1 MDLIQIISEAFA
13 SVLAQM
19 IGVFPRLFGALVLL
33 FLGWL
38 LARVFSTVLK
48 KFLIRIG
55 VEKLAEKLNASPAF
69 RDSNITLKPAD
80 LLAQFVY
87 WTLLLLFIM
96 SAAETL
102 ELNVVSEQISLLIQY
117 IPRLLTAFLILGAGF
132 YAAGLARE
140 GVNRAAKSFGLPAWR
155 FLGGL
160 VFYLLFIIVGVTALE
175 QAGIDT
181 SVIRANVTII
191 IGGIFLA
198 FAIAYGFAA
207 RDVLSSILT
216 SFYSRSNFE
225 VGQTIEIEGVKGRI
239 VRMDTISLVVDSGS
253 HVTVFPLNRL
263 HSGQVVIFKEG
274 SAGDKTLNPS

>member
-1 MDLIQIISEAFA
+1 MDLIEIISKAFA

-19 IGVFPRLFGALVLL
+19 IGVFPRLFGALLLL

-38 LARVFSTVLK
+38 LARVLSTVLK
-48 KFLIRIG
+48 KFLIRVG
-55 VEKLAEKLNASPAF
+55 VERLAEKLNSSPAF

-80 LLAQFVY
+80 LLARFVY
-87 WTLLLLFIM
+87 WILLLIFIM

-239 VRMDTISLVVDSGS
+239 VRMDTISLVVDSGA

-263 HSGQVVIFKEG
+263 HSGQVVIYKDSSGG
-274 SAGDKTLNPS
+274 STTPE

>member
-38 LARVFSTVLK
+38 LAKVFSTVLK

>member
-1 MDLIQIISEAFA
+1 MIQIISEAFA